1 MSIVVLYHSDV
12 LSLASNSKVVAA
24 EEVGSLQSML
34 EQSRTLTDRLAT
46 EESRLNEVE
55 SRAYE
60 QGHES
65 GFRAGKQEGLDAA
78 AQELARE
85 KSELAMAQSQVQQQA
100 TSMAID
106 IVRKLADTLDPVELL
121 SALAITAARS
131 CPPDELLVLRVH
143 EKFSQPVSEKIGA
156 LEPTLSQRFQHII
169 GDATVALSACIIESQ
184 TARILADLETQT
196 QLLESQLVNG

>member
-1 MSIVVLYHSDV
+1 MSIVVLHHSDV
-12 LSLASNSKVVAA
+12 MSVASTSRVVAA
-24 EEVGSLQSML
+24 EEVGSLLSIL
-34 EQSRTLTDRLAT
+34 EQSRRLTERLAT

-55 SRAYE
+55 SCAYS
-60 QGHES
+60 QAHES
-65 GFRAGKQEGLDAA
+65 GFKTGKQEGLDAA
-78 AQELARE
+78 AQELTRE
-85 KSELAMAQSQVQQQA
+85 KSELSLAQSLLQQQA

-143 EKFSQPVSEKIGA
+143 EKFSQPVSERISA
-156 LEPTLSQRFQHII
+156 LEPALKERFQHII